1 MRVTNVANAVIV
13 NTHGQILLTQ
23 RHDPKNTSIHLK
35 WQVPGGKIEKNE
47 KPIDACIREAREETG
62 LYVKAL
68 SESPIVV
75 EQEYENVKFYLNVF
89 LTSPI
94 SDTIDTSLDEETA
107 DAKWYDFANIQ
118 NLSTLDNT
126 LEMIEKALKLWKK
139 S

>member
-23 RHDPKNTSIHLK
+23 RHDPKNTSVHLK
-35 WQVPGGKIEKNE
+35 WQVPGGGIEKNE
-47 KPIDACIREAREETG
+47 KPIDACIREAHEETG
-62 LYVKAL
+62 LHVKVL
-68 SESPIVV
+68 SDSPIVI
-75 EQEYENVKFYLNVF
+75 EQEYDNVKFCLNVF

-107 DAKWYDFANIQ
+107 DAKWYDFDNIQ
-118 NLSTLDNT
+118 GLETLDNT
-126 LEMIEKALKLWKK
+126 LEMIEKSLKLWKK